1 MVEITKGYTFGSTEL
16 VTNSKLHSLV
26 NDATINMASLPST
39 AGAILPRNLFSI
51 ITVTTNASI
60 PNLIQGTSFRLHWS
74 TYGTIASFTN
84 YYPGQRFTLFAQ
96 QASFPSILDT
106 GNFKL
111 NGNWIPAKVD
121 DNITL
126 EWNGSSFVEVFR
138 TLT

>member
-1 MVEITKGYTFGSTEL
+1 MVEITKGYNFGSTEL

-26 NDATINMASLPST
+26 NDATLNIASLPST
-39 AGAILPRNLFSI
+39 AGAMLPRNLFSI
-51 ITVTTNASI
+51 VTVATNASI
-60 PNLIQGTSFRLHWS
+60 PSLIRGTSFRLHWS

-96 QASFPSILDT
+96 QASFPSLVDI

-111 NGNWIPAKVD
+111 NGNWIPAKAD

-126 EWNGSSFVEVFR
+126 EWNGNSFVEVFR

>member
-1 MVEITKGYTFGSTEL
+1 MVEISQGYVFGSTEL
-16 VTNSKLHSLV
+16 VTNSKLHALI

-39 AGAILPRNLFSI
+39 AGAMLPRNMFSI
-51 ITVTTNASI
+51 VTIPTNASI
-60 PNLIQGTSFRLHWS
+60 PNLIKGTSFRLHWS
-74 TYGTIASFTN
+74 TYGTIASFIN

-96 QASFPSILDT
+96 QASFPVLVDT

-111 NGNWIPAKVD
+111 NGNWIPVKVD

>member
-26 NDATINMASLPST
+26 NDATLNIASLPST
-39 AGAILPRNLFSI
+39 AGAMLPRNLFSI
-51 ITVTTNASI
+51 VTVATNASI
-60 PNLIQGTSFRLHWS
+60 FSLVKGTSFRLHWS

-84 YYPGQRFTLFAQ
+84 MYPGQRFTLFAQ
-96 QASFPSILDT
+96 QASFPSLVDI

-111 NGNWIPAKVD
+111 NGNWIPQKVD

>member
-39 AGAILPRNLFSI
+39 AGSILPRNLFSI

-60 PNLIQGTSFRLHWS
+60 PSLIQGTSFRLHWS

-96 QASFPSILDT
+96 QASFPALIDT

>member
-1 MVEITKGYTFGSTEL
+1 MVEISAGYTFGSTEL
-16 VTNSKLHSLV
+16 VTSTKLHSLV
-26 NDATINMASLPST
+26 NNATINIASLPST

-51 ITVTTNASI
+51 VTVATNASI
-60 PNLIQGTSFRLHWS
+60 PNLVQGTSFKVYWS
-74 TYGTIASFTN
+74 TYGSIASFIN